1 MTGDSLNILLVTGM
15 SGSGMTTALKALEDL
30 GYEAVDN
37 VPLSL
42 VGNLVHPAQKSL
54 PGKAFRRPIAVG
66 VDCRNREFSVDTFLE
81 ELDHLSSLG
90 GLSVKVLFLDCD
102 DEVLLRRY
110 VETRHRHPLSGDR
123 PLADGI
129 RAERKLV
136 LPLRE
141 KADEIIDSTELS
153 VTDFN
158 RLMRNR
164 YALNEEPEMVLT
176 VMSFGFKN
184 GVPREADMVFDA
196 RFLRNPHYEN
206 ALRTLTGKDIAVQ
219 DFVSQD
225 DGFTLFMDRL
235 MDLLDPLL
243 PRYRAE
249 GKSYLTVA
257 IGCTGGRHRSVFS
270 AETLANRL
278 QQKGHVTQ
286 IHHRDLAK
294 P

>member
-1 MTGDSLNILLVTGM
+1 MTGETLKVLLVTGM

-42 VGNLVHPAQKSL
+42 VGNLVQPAQTIL
-54 PGKAFRRPIAVG
+54 PGKDFTRPIAIG
-66 VDCRNREFSVDTFLE
+66 VDCRNREFAVDTFLD
-81 ELDHLSSLG
+81 ELDHLTRQG
-90 GLSVKVLFLDCD
+90 GLSAKVLFLDCD

-129 RAERKLV
+129 RAERKLIS
-136 LPLRE
+136 PLRD

-158 RLMRNR
+158 RLMRTR
-164 YALNEEPEMVLT
+164 YALDKEPEMALT
-176 VMSFGFKN
+176 IMSFGFKN
-184 GVPREADMVFDA
+184 GVPREADMVFDV
-196 RFLRNPHYEN
+196 RFLRNPHYEDS
-206 ALRTLTGKDIAVQ
+206 LRALTGKDQAVQ
-219 DFVSQD
+219 DFISQD
-225 DGFTLFMDRL
+225 DGFEMFMDRL
-235 MDLLDPLL
+235 IGLLEPLL

-270 AETLANRL
+270 TETLTERL
-278 QQKGHVTQ
+278 QQKGHTTQ
-286 IHHRDLAK
+286 IHHRDLPK